1 MELLSESFEICE
13 EINKNPIEN
22 IYNLNYSND
31 FISISRH
38 KKEGIT
44 FINQIQENI
53 NNKKP
58 KNLYHY

>member
-44 FINQIQENI
+44 FIN
-53 NNKKP
+53 
-58 KNLYHY
+58 